1 MPREPREPM
10 RRMVSSVSAATM
22 PSPPAKRLPCMA
34 RRWARKAESSAAAIF
49 AAQEAFAPSQIMPE
63 TTARV
68 LTTEEA
74 ISSRLPPRSQ
84 VAAAATPLEALVAPQ

>member
-1 MPREPREPM
+1 MKILSRSQQHEPQYLLIRPGH
-10 RRMVSSVSAATM
+10 AAG
-22 PSPPAKRLPCMA
+22 
-34 RRWARKAESSAAAIF
+34 AEGAYAADGLLCVGGHYAV
-49 AAQEAFAPSQIMPE
+49 AAG
-63 TTARV
+63 V